1 MDINI
6 ELFYFVN
13 INPNFYLISILIIN
27 IILNYILLCSF
38 INIILY
44 SGYIIIISLLDKN
57 IINDKIKSII
67 NKIK

>member
-13 INPNFYLISILIIN
+13 INLNFYLISILIIN

-38 INIILY
+38 INFILY

-57 IINDKIKSII
+57 IINDKIKFII

>member
-13 INPNFYLISILIIN
+13 INLNFYLISILIIN

-57 IINDKIKSII
+57 IINNKIKSII

>member
-13 INPNFYLISILIIN
+13 INLNFYLISILIIN
-27 IILNYILLCSF
+27 ILLNYILLCSF

-57 IINDKIKSII
+57 IINDKIKFII

>member
-13 INPNFYLISILIIN
+13 INLNFYLISILIIN

-57 IINDKIKSII
+57 IINDKIKFII

>member
-13 INPNFYLISILIIN
+13 INLNFYLISILIIN